1 MEDGAM
7 TFTPLSVE
15 ERNKLLSAL
24 KSNANGDVA
33 LLVDRRDT
41 SFAGT
46 AEDIP
51 DEQVITAI
59 KSVPCHY

>member
-1 MEDGAM
+1 M